1 LEVQFVSNPRK
12 CSSEIRK
19 ILSISR
25 FVEYIDHEKNYSPYT
40 ISAYQKD
47 LIEFREFCDSQFE
60 TTDIEDVPYSLI
72 RSWIVHLVEKGLT
85 NRSVNRKISSLKS
98 YYNFLLRTK
107 QISENPLRKHQSLK
121 LQRRVNVPFS
131 EKEIQEVLD
140 GFSESDDFEAIRDKL
155 IIEILYST
163 GMRRAELISLRDDSF
178 DLSQRIVKVLGKRNK
193 ERQIPLLESVVVTI
207 QKYLCLK
214 DEMFPESDH
223 FFLTGKGNKIYAT
236 LVYRTI
242 NAYFGKVSLKVKKS
256 PHVVRHSFATHL
268 LSEGADLN
276 SVKELLGHSSL
287 ASTQVYTHSNLKDLK
302 SMYNKA
308 HPRGNKNY

>member
-1 LEVQFVSNPRK
+1 M
-12 CSSEIRK
+12 
-19 ILSISR
+19 SISR

-40 ISAYQKD
+40 VSAYQKD
-47 LIEFREFCDSQFE
+47 LIEFKEFCDSEFE
-60 TTDIEDVPYSLI
+60 TTDIDNVPYSLI

-85 NRSVNRKISSLKS
+85 NRTVNRKISSLKS
-98 YYNFLLRTK
+98 YYNFLHRTK
-107 QISENPLRKHQSLK
+107 QITENPLRKHQSLK
-121 LQRRVNVPFS
+121 LQKRVNVPFS
-131 EKEIQEVLD
+131 EKEIREVLD
-140 GFSESDDFEAIRDKL
+140 GFSEEEDFEALRDKL
-155 IIEILYST
+155 MIEILYST
-163 GMRRAELISLRDDSF
+163 GMRRAELISLRDESF

-193 ERQIPLLESVVVTI
+193 ERQIPLLDTVVVTI
-207 QKYLCLK
+207 RKYLELK
-214 DEMFPESDH
+214 GKRFPGSDH

-276 SVKELLGHSSL
+276 SVKELLGHSTL

>member
-1 LEVQFVSNPRK
+1 M
-12 CSSEIRK
+12 
-19 ILSISR
+19 SISR

-47 LIEFREFCDSQFE
+47 LIEFREFCDSEFE

-140 GFSESDDFEAIRDKL
+140 GFSESDDFESVRDKL
-155 IIEILYST
+155 MIEILYST

-207 QKYLCLK
+207 QKYLGLK
-214 DEMFPESDH
+214 GEMFPESDH
-223 FFLTGKGNKIYAT
+223 FFLTGKGDKIYAT

>member
-1 LEVQFVSNPRK
+1 
-12 CSSEIRK
+12 
-19 ILSISR
+19 LSISR
-25 FVEYIDHEKNYSPYT
+25 FVEYIDHEKKYSPYT

-47 LIEFREFCDSQFE
+47 LSEFREFCYGEFD
-60 TTDIEDVPYSLI
+60 TPDIEEVPYTII

-85 NRSVNRKISSLKS
+85 NRTVNRKISSLKS
-98 YYNFLLRTK
+98 YYNFLLKTK
-107 QISENPLRKHQSLK
+107 QISENPLRKHQALK
-121 LQRRVNVPFS
+121 SEKRVNVPFS
-131 EKEIQEVLD
+131 EKEILEVLE
-140 GFSESDDFEAIRDKL
+140 GFSEEGDFESLRDKL

-163 GMRRAELISLRDDSF
+163 GIRRAELIGLRDDSF
-178 DLSQRIVKVLGKRNK
+178 DLSQKIVKVVGKRNK
-193 ERQIPLLESVVVTI
+193 ERQIPLLDTVVRTI
-207 QKYLCLK
+207 QEYVQLK
-214 DEMFPESDH
+214 SKKFPETDH
-223 FFLTGKGNKIYAT
+223 FFLTGKGNRIYAT

-242 NAYFGKVSLKVKKS
+242 NEYFGRVSLKVKKS

>member
-1 LEVQFVSNPRK
+1 M
-12 CSSEIRK
+12 
-19 ILSISR
+19 SISR
-25 FVEYIDHEKNYSPYT
+25 FVEYIDHEKKYSPYT

-47 LIEFREFCDSQFE
+47 LSEFREFCYGEFD
-60 TTDIEDVPYSLI
+60 TPDIEEVPYTII

-85 NRSVNRKISSLKS
+85 NRTVNRKISSLKS
-98 YYNFLLRTK
+98 YYNFLLKTK
-107 QISENPLRKHQSLK
+107 QISENPLRKHQALK
-121 LQRRVNVPFS
+121 SEKRVNVPFS
-131 EKEIQEVLD
+131 EKEILEVLE
-140 GFSESDDFEAIRDKL
+140 GFSEEGDFESLRDKL

-163 GMRRAELISLRDDSF
+163 GIRRAELIGLRDDSF
-178 DLSQRIVKVLGKRNK
+178 DLSQKIVKVVGKRNK
-193 ERQIPLLESVVVTI
+193 ERQIPLLDTVVRTI
-207 QKYLCLK
+207 QEYVQLK
-214 DEMFPESDH
+214 SKKFPETDH
-223 FFLTGKGNKIYAT
+223 FFLTGKGNRIYAT

-242 NAYFGKVSLKVKKS
+242 NEYFGRVSLKVKKS

>member
-1 LEVQFVSNPRK
+1 MSV
-12 CSSEIRK
+12 
-19 ILSISR
+19 SR
-25 FVEYIDHEKNYSPYT
+25 FVEYIDHEKKYSPYT
-40 ISAYQKD
+40 VAAYQND
-47 LIEFREFCDSQFE
+47 LIEFKEFCDKEFDTPE
-60 TTDIEDVPYSLI
+60 IEGVPYSLI
-72 RSWIVHLVEKGLT
+72 RSWIVQLVEKGLT
-85 NRSVNRKISSLKS
+85 NRTVNRKVSSLKA

-107 QISENPLRKHQSLK
+107 QITENPLRKHLALK
-121 LQRRVNVPFS
+121 AEKKVNIPFS
-131 EKEIQEVLD
+131 EKEIREVLD
-140 GFSESDDFEAIRDKL
+140 GFSDEEDFESLRDRL
-155 IIEILYST
+155 IIEVLYST
-163 GMRRAELISLRDDSF
+163 GMRRAELITLRDESF

-193 ERQIPLLESVVVTI
+193 ERQIPLLDTVVGSI
-207 QKYLCLK
+207 RKYLDLK
-214 DEMFPESDH
+214 RDKFPGTDH
-223 FFLTGKGNKIYAT
+223 FFLTGKGNRIYAT

-242 NAYFGKVSLKVKKS
+242 NEYFGKVSLKVKKS

>member
-1 LEVQFVSNPRK
+1 MSV
-12 CSSEIRK
+12 
-19 ILSISR
+19 SR
-25 FVEYIDHEKNYSPYT
+25 FVEYIDHEKKYSPYT
-40 ISAYQKD
+40 VAAYQND
-47 LIEFREFCDSQFE
+47 LIEFKEFCDKEFDTPE
-60 TTDIEDVPYSLI
+60 IEGVPYSLI
-72 RSWIVHLVEKGLT
+72 RSWIVQLVEKGLT
-85 NRSVNRKISSLKS
+85 NRTVNRKVSSLKA

-107 QISENPLRKHQSLK
+107 QITENPLRKHQALK
-121 LQRRVNVPFS
+121 AEKKVNIPFS
-131 EKEIQEVLD
+131 EKEIRDVLD
-140 GFSESDDFEAIRDKL
+140 GFSDEEDFESLRDRL
-155 IIEILYST
+155 IIEVLYST
-163 GMRRAELISLRDDSF
+163 GMRRAELITLKDESF

-193 ERQIPLLESVVVTI
+193 ERQIPLLDTVVGSI
-207 QKYLCLK
+207 RKYLDLK
-214 DEMFPESDH
+214 RDKFPGTDH
-223 FFLTGKGNKIYAT
+223 FFLTGKGNRIYAT

-242 NAYFGKVSLKVKKS
+242 NEYFGKVSLKVKKS

>member
-1 LEVQFVSNPRK
+1 M
-12 CSSEIRK
+12 
-19 ILSISR
+19 SISR

-47 LIEFREFCDSQFE
+47 LIEFREFCDSEFE
-60 TTDIEDVPYSLI
+60 TTDIEGVPYSLI

-140 GFSESDDFEAIRDKL
+140 GFSDSDDFESVRDKL
-155 IIEILYST
+155 MIEILYST

-207 QKYLCLK
+207 QKYLGLK
-214 DEMFPESDH
+214 GEMFPESDH
-223 FFLTGKGNKIYAT
+223 FFLTGKGDKIYAT

>member
-1 LEVQFVSNPRK
+1 MSV
-12 CSSEIRK
+12 
-19 ILSISR
+19 SR
-25 FVEYIDHEKNYSPYT
+25 FVEYIDHEKKYSPYT
-40 ISAYQKD
+40 VAAYQKD
-47 LIEFREFCDSQFE
+47 LIEFKEFCDKEFD
-60 TTDIEDVPYSLI
+60 TLHIEDVPYSLI
-72 RSWIVHLVEKGLT
+72 RSWIVQLVEKGLT
-85 NRSVNRKISSLKS
+85 NRTVNRKVSSLKA
-98 YYNFLLRTK
+98 YYNFLLKTK
-107 QISENPLRKHQSLK
+107 QISENPLRKHQALK
-121 LQRRVNVPFS
+121 AEKKVNIPFS
-131 EKEIQEVLD
+131 EKEIREVLD
-140 GFSESDDFEAIRDKL
+140 GFSDEEDFESLRDRL

-163 GMRRAELISLRDDSF
+163 GMRRAELITLKDGSF

-193 ERQIPLLESVVVTI
+193 ERQIPLLDSVVGSI
-207 QKYLCLK
+207 RKYLDLK
-214 DEMFPESDH
+214 RDRFPETDH
-223 FFLTGKGNKIYAT
+223 FFLTGKGNRIYAT

-242 NAYFGKVSLKVKKS
+242 NEYFGKVSLKVKKS

>member
-1 LEVQFVSNPRK
+1 
-12 CSSEIRK
+12 
-19 ILSISR
+19 LSISR

-47 LIEFREFCDSQFE
+47 LIEFKEFCDLEFDTSE
-60 TTDIEDVPYSLI
+60 IGGVPYSVI

-85 NRSVNRKISSLKS
+85 NRTVNRKVSSLKS

-107 QISENPLRKHQSLK
+107 QISENPLKKHQSLK
-121 LQRRVNVPFS
+121 LQKRVNVPFS
-131 EKEIQEVLD
+131 EKEVREVLND
-140 GFSESDDFEAIRDKL
+140 FCQEDDFEGLRDKL
-155 IIEILYST
+155 MIEILYST

-178 DLSQRIVKVLGKRNK
+178 DLSQRLVKVVGKRNK
-193 ERQIPLLESVVVTI
+193 ERQIPLLDTVVGTI
-207 QKYLCLK
+207 EKYLQIK
-214 DEMFPESDH
+214 GERFPESDH

-242 NAYFGKVSLKVKKS
+242 NEYFGKVSLKVKKS

>member
-1 LEVQFVSNPRK
+1 MSV
-12 CSSEIRK
+12 
-19 ILSISR
+19 SR
-25 FVEYIDHEKNYSPYT
+25 FVEYIDHEKKYSPYT
-40 ISAYQKD
+40 VAAYQND
-47 LIEFREFCDSQFE
+47 LIEFKEFCDKEFDTPE
-60 TTDIEDVPYSLI
+60 IEGVPYSLI
-72 RSWIVHLVEKGLT
+72 RSWIVQLVEKGLT
-85 NRSVNRKISSLKS
+85 NRTVNRKVSSLKA

-107 QISENPLRKHQSLK
+107 QITENPLRKHQALK
-121 LQRRVNVPFS
+121 AEKKVNIPFS
-131 EKEIQEVLD
+131 EKEIREVLD
-140 GFSESDDFEAIRDKL
+140 GFSDEEDFESLRDRL
-155 IIEILYST
+155 IIEVLYST
-163 GMRRAELISLRDDSF
+163 GMRRAELITLRDESF

-193 ERQIPLLESVVVTI
+193 ERQIPLLDTVVGSI
-207 QKYLCLK
+207 RKYLDLK
-214 DEMFPESDH
+214 RDKFPGTDH
-223 FFLTGKGNKIYAT
+223 FFLTGKGNRIYAT

-242 NAYFGKVSLKVKKS
+242 NEYFGKVSLKVKKS

>member
-1 LEVQFVSNPRK
+1 M
-12 CSSEIRK
+12 
-19 ILSISR
+19 SISR

-47 LIEFREFCDSQFE
+47 LIEFREFCDSEFE
-60 TTDIEDVPYSLI
+60 TTDIEGVPYSLI

-140 GFSESDDFEAIRDKL
+140 GFSESDDFESVRDKL
-155 IIEILYST
+155 MIEILYST

-207 QKYLCLK
+207 QKYLGLK
-214 DEMFPESDH
+214 GEMFPESDH
-223 FFLTGKGNKIYAT
+223 FFLTGKGDKIYAT